1 MQMNSCHFIAINSS
15 RYRHASLLN
24 LKGICVFPNT
34 RFTIHLKGK
43 IMKTTHTVCRQT
55 VAILAAATAMTLG
68 ACASVPSPQP
78 VAATIAAT
86 PELSTLSSLITK
98 SGLANTLNGAGSF
111 TVFAPSNEAFKA
123 VPAKTLEELSANPS
137 RLTEVLTYHVLA
149 GKAMA
154 QDVKSGPAK
163 TVQGGN
169 IALAKAGAFVTV
181 EDAVVQTADINATN
195 GVVHIVD
202 RVLIPPVRK

>member
-1 MQMNSCHFIAINSS
+1 LLLVFQKLLLSPFLKGEIMNPTPSA
-15 RYRHASLLN
+15 YRHVL
-24 LKGICVFPNT
+24 T
-34 RFTIHLKGK
+34 
-43 IMKTTHTVCRQT
+43 T
-55 VAILAAATAMTLG
+55 VATAAVLVLS
-68 ACASVPSPQP
+68 ACASIPSPQP

-86 PELSTLSSLITK
+86 PELSTLSSLISK
-98 SGLANTLNGAGSF
+98 AGLATSLNGTGSY

-123 VPAKTLEELSANPS
+123 VPAKTLDELSANPA

-149 GKAMA
+149 SKAMA
-154 QDVKSGPAK
+154 QDVKNGPVK

-169 IALAKAGAFVTV
+169 IAVAKAGAFITV